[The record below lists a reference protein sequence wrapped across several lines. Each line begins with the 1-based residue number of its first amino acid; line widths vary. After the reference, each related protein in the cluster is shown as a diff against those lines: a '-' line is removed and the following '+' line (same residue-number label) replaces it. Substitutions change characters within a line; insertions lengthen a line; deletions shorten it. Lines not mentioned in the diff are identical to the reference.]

1 MRLSQHLARL
11 WRIKYNTGSES
22 ERHLSIVTT
31 HTAII
36 VIEMTGAEP
45 GTYALLLKLDKQ
57 ERITV
62 GKLGTFDF
70 PAGYYL
76 YVGSALGPG
85 GLRARLARHRRS
97 REGSS
102 GSNRGQTS
110 QKLHWHID
118 YLLQRAQL
126 VEVWSVA
133 SEERL
138 ECQWSKATRGLSG
151 AQIPVR
157 GLGSSDCRCPS
168 HLIYFSARPNREQF
182 QRALRKPGRG

>member
-1 MRLSQHLARL
+1 M
-11 WRIKYNTGSES
+11 ID
-22 ERHLSIVTT
+22 
-31 HTAII
+31 
-36 VIEMTGAEP
+36 AEP
-45 GTYALLLKLDKQ
+45 GTYVLLLELDKQ

-62 GKLGTFDF
+62 GKLGTFNF

-85 GLRARLARHRRS
+85 GLRARLTRHRRDS
-97 REGSS
+97 ESS
-102 GSNRGQTS
+102 SQSNSGQMGK
-110 QKLHWHID
+110 KLHWHID

-138 ECQWSKATRGLSG
+138 ECKWGEAVRRLSG
-151 AQIPVR
+151 AQVPVR
-157 GLGSSDCRCPS
+157 GFGSSDCRCPA

-182 QRALRKPGRG
+182 EQAIQAWSAISHQLSAIS

>member
-1 MRLSQHLARL
+1 MA
-11 WRIKYNTGSES
+11 E
-22 ERHLSIVTT
+22 
-31 HTAII
+31 
-36 VIEMTGAEP
+36 AEP

-85 GLRARLARHRRS
+85 GLQARLARHQR
-97 REGSS
+97 GSENS
-102 GSNRGQTS
+102 SQSSSSQRGK
-110 QKLHWHID
+110 KLHWHID
-118 YLLQRAQL
+118 YLLQRGQL
-126 VEVWSVA
+126 IEVWSVV

-138 ECQWSKATRGLSG
+138 ECKWSEVARGLSG
-151 AQIPVR
+151 AQVPVR
-157 GLGSSDCRCPS
+157 GFGSSDCRCLT

-182 QRALRKPGRG
+182 ERALQKLGRG